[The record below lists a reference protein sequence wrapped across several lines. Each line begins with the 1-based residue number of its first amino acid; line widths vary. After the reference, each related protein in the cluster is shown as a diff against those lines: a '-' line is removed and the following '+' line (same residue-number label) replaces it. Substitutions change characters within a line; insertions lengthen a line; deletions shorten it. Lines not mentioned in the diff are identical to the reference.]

1 MNTSDKRNNKRKPW
15 PTKKV
20 MEQIYDQN
28 LWGGNNNE
36 FYSGSGSHN
45 PNIIKPYLEVI
56 ISFLNSFQYPITV
69 LDLGCGDFNVARQLL
84 TFSKKYIA
92 VDIAE
97 NLVNFNK
104 EKFKQDNLE
113 FYCLDISKALLPNAD
128 VVILRQVLQHI
139 SNEEI
144 QSVLNKLKEYKYVIL
159 TEHLPNQDFVPNI
172 DIISGQGIRI
182 KKQSGL
188 LITEEPFNFK
198 YRKQLELQST
208 ILDNNKGVI
217 KTWLYTL

>member
-1 MNTSDKRNNKRKPW
+1 
-15 PTKKV
+15 

-69 LDLGCGDFNVARQLL
+69 LDLGCGDFNVGRQLL
-84 TFSKKYIA
+84 AFSKKYIA

-97 NLVNFNK
+97 NVINYNK
-104 EKFKQDNLE
+104 AKYAHNNLE
-113 FYCLDISKALLPNAD
+113 FQCLDISKDDLPKAD
-128 VVILRQVLQHI
+128 VVILRQVLQHV
-139 SNEEI
+139 SNKEVH
-144 QSVLNKLKEYKYVIL
+144 SVLNKLKEYKYVIL

>member
-1 MNTSDKRNNKRKPW
+1 
-15 PTKKV
+15 
-20 MEQIYDQN
+20 
-28 LWGGNNNE
+28 
-36 FYSGSGSHN
+36 
-45 PNIIKPYLEVI
+45 
-56 ISFLNSFQYPITV
+56 
-69 LDLGCGDFNVARQLL
+69 
-84 TFSKKYIA
+84 
-92 VDIAE
+92 
-97 NLVNFNK
+97 
-104 EKFKQDNLE
+104 
-113 FYCLDISKALLPNAD
+113 
-128 VVILRQVLQHI
+128 
-139 SNEEI
+139 
-144 QSVLNKLKEYKYVIL
+144 IL